1 MIRRLRAAA
10 ILVLCLVAVLV
21 VGAAA
26 PAAAHNV
33 TAGADLRIAQTIAGA
48 EVTVV
53 IKGTPR
59 VPGPLRIGV
68 VAYQPVAALPVG
80 LEVRSVED
88 GRTVTGTARAAAR
101 DPQYARLQVERTG
114 PHELKLSAGNEVAVI
129 PFRVLVDRGSAG
141 DFLIYGGLFVA
152 GLLLAGGLLTGA
164 PARRGAAMLLAAG
177 AAAGVTVAVMVIVF
191 EPWIPPPLPDGAAP
205 EASSSGAGVAAGGRP
220 YAQARVATVPARP
233 EAGEEFTLRIDL
245 VDGSTG
251 RPVDDLTVHHEALAH
266 VVLTSEDGRYF
277 RHLHPLRTAP
287 GRLEVRM
294 RADRPGRYLTHTELE
309 RENSGGQLTS
319 ATVTVGG
326 EAPAPETQSSDPA
339 TSDPATSDPAT
350 SDPAT
355 SDPATSDPATSD
367 PATSDPATPEPAT
380 PDPTVT
386 DPAATSAPVATDSV
400 AEDPAGAGAGGVGA
414 VPRLRPGSPVAG
426 RPATIELDTPAGVR
440 PWLGMAGHLLI
451 RSQDGAF
458 FGHVHEMGTPGSR
471 LRFTFSFPQ
480 AGRYLAWAQYATGE
494 GVVTVPFAVDVT
506 ASEATR

>member
-21 VGAAA
+21 VGTAV

-114 PHELKLSAGNEVAVI
+114 PHELRLRAGNEVAVI

-164 PARRGAAMLLAAG
+164 LARRGAAMLLAAG

-191 EPWIPPPLPDGAAP
+191 EPWMPPPVPDGAAP
-205 EASSSGAGVAAGGRP
+205 EASSSEAGVAAGGRP

-266 VVLTSEDGRYF
+266 VVVTSEDGRYF

-294 RADRPGRYLTHTELE
+294 RAGRPGRYLAHTELE

-339 TSDPATSDPAT
+339 TSDPA
-350 SDPAT
+350 
-355 SDPATSDPATSD
+355 
-367 PATSDPATPEPAT
+367 
-380 PDPTVT
+380 
-386 DPAATSAPVATDSV
+386 
-400 AEDPAGAGAGGVGA
+400 GAGAGGVGA
-414 VPRLRPGSPVAG
+414 VPRVRPGTPVAG

-440 PWLGMAGHLLI
+440 SWLGMAGHLLI